1 MCDNGAEACFSTSKI
16 SSPTHSFELLAA
28 HLKEGSD
35 GQEKNKQETETRMLL
50 WGACQGM
57 FWPLKALLFAS

>member
-1 MCDNGAEACFSTSKI
+1 MAKSARH
-16 SSPTHSFELLAA
+16 PQSFELLAA